1 MNCFPLVIYFFFTG
15 LVYVGSTVDI
25 NHTNNPFY
33 ETNISEH
40 EVRLDM
46 GEDIEIIVNVFF
58 QKNFFNYLNKEKRVV
73 RKGNDFN
80 ANELLF

>member
-1 MNCFPLVIYFFFTG
+1 MNCFPFVIYFFFTG

-40 EVRLDM
+40 EVRLNM

-80 ANELLF
+80 SNELLF